1 MKFLIKFVFLIS
13 LIIFSSCI
21 TDCSTLNQA
30 QCEESDECTYTSAV
44 PASCSGTGCDLNSAS
59 TGCQTSSGCNLV
71 SPTNTPTCST
81 GCSLNGASNGCV
93 TSEGC
98 SFTAGPP
105 PSCDG
110 EGCALNGS
118 SDGCLTSEGCTF
130 DDGRTAKC
138 TGDGCTLSDDSNACY
153 KTTGCEF
160 IAAISAG
167 CKAKTSSTTF
177 TTTTINLSSVS
188 NKNVIITI
196 TPVTAEK
203 NYKTTAKANI
213 NGLSLTDDSSFTESL
228 TCEIASQS
236 TLSSVTCSMN
246 KAATDGTKYKLTGSA
261 TITSTGSDTFGT
273 VTVDNTQVTA
283 ATQSNNNNNPDDD
296 NSFQLKSSLLILLFL
311 ILY

>member
-1 MKFLIKFVFLIS
+1 MKFLIKLVFLIS

-21 TDCSTLNQA
+21 TDCSTLNQD
-30 QCEESDECTYTSAV
+30 QCEESEECTYTSAV
-44 PASCSGTGCDLNSAS
+44 PASCSGTGCGLNSDS
-59 TGCQTSSGCNLV
+59 TGCQTSNGCNLV
-71 SPTNTPTCST
+71 SPTNTPTCT
-81 GCSLNGASNGCV
+81 G
-93 TSEGC
+93 
-98 SFTAGPP
+98 
-105 PSCDG
+105 D
-110 EGCALNGS
+110 GCALNDD
-118 SDGCLTSEGCTF
+118 SDGCLTSKGCTF

-138 TGDGCTLSDDSNACY
+138 TGEGCTLNDDSDACY
-153 KTTGCEF
+153 KTTGCQF
-160 IAAISAG
+160 TAAIKAG

-188 NKNVIITI
+188 NKNVVITI

-283 ATQSNNNNNPDDD
+283 ATPSNNNNNPDDD
-296 NSFQLKSSLLILLFL
+296 NSFQLKSSWLILLFL